1 MSFSAE
7 DGVGSLCHKALQII
21 SELCLGGQVEREK
34 CAGIFPLET
43 ARQGIGGT
51 GTAPVPPPLPSCRR
65 RGRPESATFSFAF
78 PACRGGGWGGGIRG
92 AGSQPALKSSPSRS
106 RRLRLMLGQRS
117 RAFFSAAG
125 ALRPVVPFFSSPQ
138 LPFGALRYALAVPG
152 LQAPSGDPRQRAAGQ
167 GCASPVLAG
176 GELSACRQETAGAAQ
191 PSGSLWSRTRPGKKN
206 FLGGGMREFV

>member
-1 MSFSAE
+1 MSFPAE

-78 PACRGGGWGGGIRG
+78 PACRGGGWGGIRG
-92 AGSQPALKSSPSRS
+92 GRLAARFKILSLPQPTAAFDAWAAESGELQCYGGFAP
-106 RRLRLMLGQRS
+106 RRP
-117 RAFFSAAG
+117 FFLISSAALRG
-125 ALRPVVPFFSSPQ
+125 APLR
-138 LPFGALRYALAVPG
+138 
-152 LQAPSGDPRQRAAGQ
+152 
-167 GCASPVLAG
+167 AG
-176 GELSACRQETAGAAQ
+176 GPRA
-191 PSGSLWSRTRPGKKN
+191 PGT
-206 FLGGGMREFV
+206 VQ